1 MQTQFL
7 RFALVGV
14 LATLTTYAVLIVGVE
29 GLHLD
34 AVMASVAGYGL
45 GVIVNYSLNYRFT
58 FNSEQHHH
66 VVLPKFLIVAGSGM
80 IINASVMYAG
90 IKWIGIH
97 YVLAQLVAVMI
108 VFTLSYAANRLWT
121 FAD

>member
-1 MQTQFL
+1 M
-7 RFALVGV
+7 
-14 LATLTTYAVLIVGVE
+14 ATLTTYAVLIVGVE

-97 YVLAQLVAVMI
+97 YVLAQLVAVLI
-108 VFTLSYAANRLWT
+108 VFTLSFAANRLWT